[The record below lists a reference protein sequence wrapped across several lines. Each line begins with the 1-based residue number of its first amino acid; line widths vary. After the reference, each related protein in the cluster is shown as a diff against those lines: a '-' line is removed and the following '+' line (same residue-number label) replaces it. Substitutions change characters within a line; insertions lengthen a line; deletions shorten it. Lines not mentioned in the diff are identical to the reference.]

1 MKQNNPKSTPK
12 TENGYSSFIM
22 IRFSE
27 IAIKGSKTR
36 RWLTKR
42 LVTHIEYVLRLYG
55 ISEYKVIN
63 DYSRIFVESSQ
74 LLETEKFIAHLVP
87 GVSSLSIV
95 RSCSSNL
102 EEIKECV
109 KEFFFQNF
117 KEGMSF
123 AVRARRTGKH
133 PFSSVELGA
142 IIGEYILENNVNK
155 KLKVNLDKPEY
166 TLQVE
171 VRDNSAY
178 IFDSISKGIGGLP
191 VESQGRVLVIVSN
204 EDEDISNILHLYKR
218 GGITYVYSIENQEN
232 ISDEILQLFAK
243 MLDLQPKLK
252 NKENRLFLPTNEFNI
267 SHMLGFYKENHFLAM
282 TMTKAFF
289 NKISSE
295 IPTSIPIFVPH
306 LAVDVDKHEIED
318 FLSVLIN

>member
-1 MKQNNPKSTPK
+1 
-12 TENGYSSFIM
+12 M

-55 ISEYKVIN
+55 ISDYKVIN
-63 DYSRIFVESSQ
+63 DYSRIFVESSK

-102 EEIKECV
+102 EEIKECF

-117 KEGMSF
+117 KEKMSF

-232 ISDEILQLFAK
+232 INDEILQLFAK

-252 NKENRLFLPTNEFNI
+252 NKENRLFLPTDEFNI

>member
-12 TENGYSSFIM
+12 ADNGYSSFIM
-22 IRFSE
+22 VRFSE

-55 ISEYKVIN
+55 ISDYKVIN

-123 AVRARRTGKH
+123 SVRARRTGKH

-142 IIGEYILENNVNK
+142 IIGEFILENNVKK

-166 TLQVE
+166 TLQIE
-171 VRDNSAY
+171 VRDKSAY
-178 IFDSISKGIGGLP
+178 IFDRISKGMGGLP
-191 VESQGRVLVIVSN
+191 VESQGRVLVIASN

-232 ISDEILQLFAK
+232 INDETLQLLHK

-252 NKENRLFLPTNEFNI
+252 NEENRLFLLANEFEI
-267 SHMLGFYKENHFLAM
+267 SQMLDFYKENQCLAI
-282 TMTKAFF
+282 TMTKAIF

>member
-55 ISEYKVIN
+55 ISDYKVIN
-63 DYSRIFVESSQ
+63 DYSRIFVESTQ
-74 LLETEKFIAHLVP
+74 LLKIEKFIAHLVP

-155 KLKVNLDKPEY
+155 KLTVNLDKPEY

-171 VRDNSAY
+171 VRDKSAY
-178 IFDSISKGIGGLP
+178 IFDRISKGIGGLP
-191 VESQGRVLVIVSN
+191 VESQGRVLVVASN

-267 SHMLGFYKENHFLAM
+267 SHMLGFYKENHCLAM

-289 NKISSE
+289 NKVSAE